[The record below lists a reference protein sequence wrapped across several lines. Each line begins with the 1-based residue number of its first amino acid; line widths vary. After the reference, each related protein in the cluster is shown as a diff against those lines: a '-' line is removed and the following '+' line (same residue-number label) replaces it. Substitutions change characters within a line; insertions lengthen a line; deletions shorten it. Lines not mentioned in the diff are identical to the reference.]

1 LVLLQEFIT
10 MHGHMNVTS
19 KNLTFPLKNKPSW
32 VFRCITSEGKKDWFQ
47 QTELNSSVRS
57 KNLYLILERNPSHSN
72 DQQKRT
78 VFRYK
83 VSRSVFHRRGL
94 CGTRSN
100 HGNGPFRADESISRV
115 RRTLN
120 ASGRNWV
127 RKSYPSSITD

>member
-1 LVLLQEFIT
+1 
-10 MHGHMNVTS
+10 MHGHLSVPS
-19 KNLTFPLKNKPSW
+19 KNPTLPLINKLNLDLQICNFGRTYGLVPRNRNGLQCTDKN
-32 VFRCITSEGKKDWFQ
+32 F
-47 QTELNSSVRS
+47 
-57 KNLYLILERNPSHSN
+57 YLILEPNPSHSN
-72 DQQKRT
+72 DLQMRT

-83 VSRSVFHRRGL
+83 FSRSVFHRRGL

-100 HGNGPFRADESISRV
+100 HGNGPFRAHESISRV